1 MEDGMF
7 HTHRRFW
14 LKSIFLP
21 VLSSTLKPKISFAA
35 DDAEAFRKKL
45 RQAVVFYATRA
56 AKHGGYVYQYS
67 ADLKKSEGEGVTGP
81 DTVWVQPPGTPSV
94 GLAMLQIYQRT
105 GLIEAL
111 DASIAAAECLVK
123 GQLHSGCWN
132 DKIEFAPDARK
143 KFAYKVDGPLKAKAF
158 NVSTFDDDKTQ
169 SAIEFLLYLNEELKG
184 KNKTIRESL
193 TIALNSLVYAQFP
206 NGGFAQGFA
215 EPADKTKPADLKAS
229 YPETW
234 PRTYPG
240 GKYWFFYTFN
250 DGNIDNLIKIL
261 FLAERIQKDEKY
273 RTAALKS
280 AEFILHSQMPDPQP
294 AWAQQYDFD
303 MKPVWARKFEP
314 PSISGGE
321 SQRLLNTLMDVYLE
335 TGEKR
340 YLAPIAPA
348 LAWLE
353 KSRLP
358 DGRIA
363 RFFELKT
370 NKPLYFTKKYE
381 LTYDDTD
388 LPTHYGF
395 KVDDKTPAIRKR
407 FDKISVMTE
416 RQRLKERDSKRKPR
430 QPGKPSLAQVQKI
443 MAGLD
448 ERGAWVEAGK
458 LGYHPKGDPT
468 REVIRSETFMKNSLI
483 LADWLAANAPRT

>member
-1 MEDGMF
+1 MSRIY
-7 HTHRRFW
+7 RRNL
-14 LKSIFLP
+14 LKSLSLP
-21 VLSSTLKPKISFAA
+21 VLSLSFKPGIAFSA
-35 DDAEAFRKKL
+35 DDAGAVREKL
-45 RQAVVFYATRA
+45 RQAVVFYASKA

-105 GLIEAL
+105 GLKEAL
-111 DASIAAAECLVK
+111 DSAVAAADCLAK
-123 GQLHSGCWN
+123 GQLHSGCWT

-143 KFAYKVDGPLKAKAF
+143 KVAYRVDGPLKPKAF

-169 SAIEFLLYLNEELKG
+169 SVIEFLLYLNEELKA
-184 KNKTIRESL
+184 KNKAIRESL
-193 TIALNSLVYAQFP
+193 STAIDSLASAQFP

-215 EPADKTKPADLKAS
+215 EPADKTRPSDLKAS

-273 RTAALKS
+273 RKAALKS
-280 AEFILHSQMPDPQP
+280 AEFILYSQMPDPQP

-314 PSISGGE
+314 ASISGGE
-321 SQRLLNTLMDVYLE
+321 SQRILNTLMDVYLE

-340 YLAPIAPA
+340 YLEPIAPA

-363 RFFELKT
+363 RFYELKT

-407 FDKISVMTE
+407 YDKISAMTE

-430 QPGKPSLAQVQKI
+430 QPGKPSLAEVQKI
-443 MAGLD
+443 LAGLD
-448 ERGAWVEAGK
+448 DRGAWVEPGK

-468 REVIRSETFMKNSLI
+468 REVIRSETFMKNSLM
-483 LADWLAANAPRT
+483 LADWLAANAPGT

>member
-1 MEDGMF
+1 MSQIN
-7 HTHRRFW
+7 RRTLF
-14 LKSIFLP
+14 KSLCLP
-21 VLSSTLKPKISFAA
+21 FLSSSLGANILQPSELETVR
-35 DDAEAFRKKL
+35 EKL
-45 RQAVVFYATRA
+45 RQAVVFYASKTAR
-56 AKHGGYVYQYS
+56 HGGYVYQYS
-67 ADLKKSEGEGVTGP
+67 ADLAKSEGEGVTGP
-81 DTVWVQPPGTPSV
+81 DTAWVQPPGTPAV
-94 GLAMLQIYQRT
+94 GLAMLRVYQRT
-105 GLIEAL
+105 ALKEAL
-111 DASIAAAECLVK
+111 DAAIAAGECLTK

-132 DKIEFAPDARK
+132 DKIEFAPEARK
-143 KFAYKVDGPLKAKAF
+143 KFAYRVDGPLRAKAF

-169 SAIEFLLYLNEELKG
+169 AAVEFLLHLNKELKG
-184 KNKTIRESL
+184 SHKTIRESL
-193 TIALNSLVYAQFP
+193 TIALDSLVSAQFP

-215 EPADKTKPADLKAS
+215 EPADQSKPANLKAS

-240 GKYWFFYTFN
+240 GKYWFFFTFN
-250 DGNIDNLIKIL
+250 DGNIDNLVKIL
-261 FLAERIQKDEKY
+261 FLAERIEKSEKY
-273 RTAALKS
+273 RSAALK
-280 AEFILHSQMPDPQP
+280 AGEFILSSQMPDPQP

-321 SQRLLNTLMDVYLE
+321 SQRILNTLMDFYLE

-363 RFFELKT
+363 RFYELKT

-381 LTYDDTD
+381 LTYDDSD

-395 KVDDKTPAIRKR
+395 KVDDKSAAIRKR
-407 FDKISVMTE
+407 FEKISAMTE
-416 RQRLKERDSKRKPR
+416 RQRLKERDSKRQPR
-430 QPGKPSLAQVQKI
+430 GPGKPAPADVQKI
-443 MAGLD
+443 IAAID
-448 ERGAWVEAGK
+448 PRGAWVETGK

-468 REVIRSETFMKNSLI
+468 REVIRSETFMKNALI
-483 LADWLAANAPRT
+483 LADWLANNSPNG